1 MKLLSNAVAL
11 VTLEPKM
18 TKDKFLQGCAD
29 AKVAKDGQSLILAG
43 TSEVLSVV

>member
-1 MKLLSNAVAL
+1 MLSDMKLLSNAVL

-29 AKVAKDGQSLILAG
+29 AKVERMVSP
-43 TSEVLSVV
+43 